1 MFCKWRDSVA
11 FQLYVKQPRD
21 SNRCF
26 CRQLENADWVSP
38 HFPSIRVHPWSR
50 VTKLSITRTLTHS
63 VQDLSLPGFEAF
75 VSWLHVV
82 SDEQR
87 TAERWRKAPAWFAFR
102 AIFTVLDENDKLERL
117 RENLIISPLTGLD
130 LIICTSKS
138 PASPVSADYSVPK
151 G

>member
-1 MFCKWRDSVA
+1 MGFAA
-11 FQLYVKQPRD
+11 FSERPR
-21 SNRCF
+21 
-26 CRQLENADWVSP
+26 SP
-38 HFPSIRVHPWSR
+38 VISGNQTVNHN
-50 VTKLSITRTLTHS
+50 RTLAHS
-63 VQDLSLPGFEAF
+63 VQDSSLLGFEAF
-75 VSWLHVV
+75 VSRLHVV

-87 TAERWRKAPAWFAFR
+87 TAERWRKAPARFAFR
-102 AIFTVLDENDKLERL
+102 AVFTVLDENDKLERL